1 MASKFLYV
9 DPIGNYTDYEE
20 LNYSNIQPLQK
31 KKETINARENSS
43 NKKKNSN
50 NLQLILAGAVMSLT
64 GSSPALFGCSAPT

>member
-9 DPIGNYTDYEE
+9 DPIGNYRE

-50 NLQLILAGAVMSLT
+50 NLQLILWSLVVAVLI
-64 GSSPALFGCSAPT
+64 LFLLMIFRNLNE

>member
-9 DPIGNYTDYEE
+9 DPIGNYTETE

-31 KKETINARENSS
+31 KKQTINARENSS

-50 NLQLILAGAVMSLT
+50 NLQLILWSLVVAVLI
-64 GSSPALFGCSAPT
+64 LFLLMIFRNLNE